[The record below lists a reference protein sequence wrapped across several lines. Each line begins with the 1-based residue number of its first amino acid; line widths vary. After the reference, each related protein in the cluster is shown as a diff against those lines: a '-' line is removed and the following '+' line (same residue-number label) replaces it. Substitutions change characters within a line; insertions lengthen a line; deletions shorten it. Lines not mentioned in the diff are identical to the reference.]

1 MSENENVVEVSAN
14 QTVSRQIDVRIGAF
28 RNNDSGDTS
37 GFGGLVRPVLLP
49 AATSRPFGSYFDA
62 IADQLESNLA
72 KQGIVSTTAIESYVI
87 DRDQMC
93 INVKAEHLVSV
104 AQTLRD
110 VESLRFEVCVSVSGV
125 NFPGDKDRELV
136 ANIELLSMTHNRRVR
151 LQVAVPDAN
160 PHMPSVTAIWPS
172 ADWHE
177 RETYDFFGI
186 IFDGHPALTR
196 IQMPDDWAGHPQRKD
211 YPLGGIPIEYKG
223 ATVPAPNERRSYS

>member
-1 MSENENVVEVSAN
+1 MSENDNLVEVTGN
-14 QTVSRQIDVRIGAF
+14 ETVSRQIDVRIGAF
-28 RNNDSGDTS
+28 RNSDSGDTS

-62 IADQLESNLA
+62 IADQLEANLLL
-72 KQGIVSTTAIESYVI
+72 QGIATNIAIDSYVI
-87 DRDQMC
+87 DRGQMC

-136 ANIELLSMTHNRRVR
+136 ASIELLSITHNRRVR

-160 PHMPSVTAIWPS
+160 PHMPSLTAKWPA

-177 RETYDFFGI
+177 RETFDFFGI
-186 IFDGHPALTR
+186 IFDGHPGLTR
-196 IQMPDDWAGHPQRKD
+196 IQMPDDWPGHPQRKD

-223 ATVPAPNERRSYS
+223 ATVPAPSERRSY

>member
-1 MSENENVVEVSAN
+1 VSENDNLVEVTGN
-14 QTVSRQIDVRIGAF
+14 ETVSRQIDVRIGAF
-28 RNNDSGDTS
+28 RNSDSGDTS

-62 IADQLESNLA
+62 IADQLEANLLQ
-72 KQGIVSTTAIESYVI
+72 QGIATNTAIDSYVI
-87 DRDQMC
+87 DLGQMS

-136 ANIELLSMTHNRRVR
+136 ASIELLSMTHNRRVR

-160 PHMPSVTAIWPS
+160 PHMPSLTAIWPA

-177 RETYDFFGI
+177 RETFDFFGI
-186 IFDGHPALTR
+186 IFDGHPGLTR
-196 IQMPDDWAGHPQRKD
+196 IQMPDDWPGHPQRKD

-223 ATVPAPNERRSYS
+223 ATVPAPSERRSY

>member
-1 MSENENVVEVSAN
+1 MNENETAVEVTGN
-14 QTVSRQIDVRIGAF
+14 ETVSRQIDVRVGAF

-160 PHMPSVTAIWPS
+160 PHLPSVTAIWPS

-223 ATVPAPNERRSYS
+223 ATVPAPNERRSY

>member
-1 MSENENVVEVSAN
+1 MSENESAVEVGGN
-14 QTVSRQIDVRIGAF
+14 ETVSRQIDVRIGAF
-28 RNNDSGDTS
+28 RSQDSGDTS
-37 GFGGLVRPVLLP
+37 GFGGLVKPVLFP
-49 AATSRPFGSYFDA
+49 AATSRPFGGYFDA
-62 IADQLESNLA
+62 IANDLEANLS
-72 KQGIVSTTAIESYVI
+72 KQGIVVNTAIESYVI

-93 INVKAEHLVSV
+93 INVKPEHLVSV

-125 NFPGDKDRELV
+125 HFPGDKDRELV
-136 ANIELLSMTHNRRVR
+136 ANIELLSMTHNHRVR
-151 LQVAVPDAN
+151 IQVAVPDSN
-160 PHMPSVTAIWPS
+160 PHLPSVTAIWPS

-196 IQMPDDWAGHPQRKD
+196 IQMPDDWPGHPQRKD

-223 ATVPAPNERRSYS
+223 ATVPAPSERRSY